1 MIPFKVDPSWYE
13 RYWWSDPAPDRTAYR
28 ADKACRERLLRAAGA
43 MKVALDSL
51 VRTVWSAAPP
61 DRAIA
66 LIVRRGQSLKKRRRR
81 TASEL
86 AETPRRHG
94 DRSHD

>member
-51 VRTVWSAAPP
+51 VRTVECSPAGSR
-61 DRAIA
+61 DRA
-66 LIVRRGQSLKKRRRR
+66 
-81 TASEL
+81 
-86 AETPRRHG
+86 
-94 DRSHD
+94 DRSAWSIPEEEAATHCERTRGDAEKTWRSLP